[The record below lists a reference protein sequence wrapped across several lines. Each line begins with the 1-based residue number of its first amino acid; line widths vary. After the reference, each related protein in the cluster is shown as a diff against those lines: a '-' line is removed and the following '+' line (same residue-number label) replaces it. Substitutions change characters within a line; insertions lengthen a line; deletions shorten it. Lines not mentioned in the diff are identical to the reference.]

1 MKKKIKIL
9 SIVISFIFVLSG
21 SYYYFN
27 ENTKLKKEITF
38 ITNKYDSLLI
48 DYIYQKNEIEKLY
61 TESQLYSTKLNNF
74 IERDKTVRNEVLF
87 FTDVEMYNFKNNIQD
102 SIKLTKINSLP
113 YVKDEFETLAK
124 RIYIQSNSYDS
135 LLFAMKANKTFL
147 LSIPIIKP
155 IQTKDLYAISSDYGL
170 RVDPFDKTIK
180 FHEGVDITGRKDA
193 PILATG
199 WGRVEDI
206 LYSKYGYGN
215 RVLINHGYGYK
226 SLYAHLGK
234 IYVRK
239 GQIVKRGQKIATLGS
254 SGRSTGYHLHYEV
267 YKNGTHTDP
276 INHFYSFRTDRSQ
289 KFKHLIIIQQ

>member
-27 ENTKLKKEITF
+27 ENVKLKKEITF
-38 ITNKYDSLLI
+38 INNKYDSLLLN
-48 DYIYQKNEIEKLY
+48 YIHQKNEIEKLY

-193 PILATG
+193 SILATG

-215 RVLINHGYGYK
+215 RILINHGYGYK